1 MKTISSV
8 HLAFVVFSR
17 AGLAKSTAHRMA
29 LSLLSAV
36 VRSLDSTEKTKRMCA
51 VLRLVTDR
59 TCLAAFRVYW
69 KCLKLKCMRVCQ
81 RKANA
86 IVQEQFL
93 INDHIFV
100 VSQGPPDH
108 CELKST
114 RIAVS
119 VSQRLFPSHILPFRS
134 SYAAVSVF
142 ADTQLACVSLPRLWW
157 SLWRSTSYFK
167 ARVCLHTH
175 LWLPVPDMFEKY
187 VSTWFRGL

>member
-1 MKTISSV
+1 
-8 HLAFVVFSR
+8 
-17 AGLAKSTAHRMA
+17 MA

-51 VLRLVTDR
+51 VLRLVTDS

-69 KCLKLKCMRVCQ
+69 KYLKLKFMCVCQ
-81 RKANA
+81 RKANV

-119 VSQRLFPSHILPFRS
+119 VSQCLFPSHILPLTPP
-134 SYAAVSVF
+134 SVF
-142 ADTQLACVSLPRLWW
+142 SLTHNLPALVCPVCGEAFGGRRHTSKPAFASTLIYGSP
-157 SLWRSTSYFK
+157 SLT
-167 ARVCLHTH
+167 CLKSMYLHGFEGYKQSRGESQCFV
-175 LWLPVPDMFEKY
+175 WL
-187 VSTWFRGL
+187 